1 MFSKSFLK
9 NIAANVYPNIK
20 SWWKIGYTP
29 TLNSTESDIWSYA
42 GLYGNSGL
50 FPAAAVQMEI
60 KEIAGGENTND
71 IGTII
76 RGSRSV
82 PITSDAGGSTTTLL
96 DADIDF
102 GADGGTAVVAGDI
115 LLLDPS
121 GTVSPNIPEWGY
133 ITTVATHQLTCS
145 KGFSLGGTGTTRKYL
160 VISSAKT
167 GALVMKIDYLTNT
180 YLEKTLLIPTNGTT
194 AVLTLNDAG
203 AALSDLYR
211 INSFRMVAAG
221 STAKTAESW
230 LLQTVGGGAGTIW
243 SYITKGYT
251 RARNTI
257 YTVPA
262 NKTLYITEWNVGWA
276 VPNAN
281 KIQSARL
288 FLRANFEPSTLFNT
302 GNIFYP
308 YFEQII
314 SNEET
319 SIEYEIETLFPQKT
333 DIKVSGIGF
342 TAGAPGTGAAASVI
356 RGFIVS

>member
-9 NIAANVYPNIK
+9 NIALGLYPNIK
-20 SWWKIGYTP
+20 SWSKIGYTP
-29 TLNSTESDIWSYA
+29 TVNSTESDIWSKA

-60 KEIAGGENTND
+60 TEIAGGENTND

-96 DADIDF
+96 DADVDF
-102 GADGGTAVVAGDI
+102 GAGGGTAVVAGDI

-133 ITTVATHQLTCS
+133 ITTAAAHTLTCAR
-145 KGFSLGGTGTTRKYL
+145 GFSSGGTGATRKYL
-160 VISSAKT
+160 VISSALT
-167 GALVMKIDYLTNT
+167 GALVMKVDYLTNT
-180 YLEKTLLIPTNGTT
+180 YLERTLLIPTNGTT
-194 AVLTLNDAG
+194 PVLTLNDAG

-211 INSFRMVAAG
+211 INSFRVIATG

-230 LLQTVGGGAGTIW
+230 QIQTVGGGAGTIW
-243 SYITKGYT
+243 SYIAKGYT
-251 RARNTI
+251 RGRNAM

-262 NKTLYITEWNVGWA
+262 NKTLYLTEWNVGWA

-288 FLRANFEPSTLFNT
+288 FIRANFESATLFNT
-302 GNIFYP
+302 GNVFYP

-314 SNEET
+314 SNDET
-319 SIEYEIETLFPQKT
+319 NIDYEIETLFPQKT
-333 DIKVSGIGF
+333 DMKVSGISF
-342 TAGAPGTGAAASVI
+342 TAGAPGTGAAASVL
-356 RGFIVS
+356 RGFLVS